1 MREKNM
7 RKAKSKMKQWGLL
20 LLVMGNMNG
29 RLMAQQT
36 PNNATNMLPYLEG
49 ARLVIDVLQLFKKSK
64 GIKSE
69 TRYSSG
75 EAVCSYCLYNSDSL
89 QAIKVVLLSKNPDTR
104 DTITMVIPPKNM
116 ECSLQINCGVYNC
129 RIESMDQKI
138 ISWGDILINEKEAKL
153 WK

>member
-1 MREKNM
+1 MREKTM
-7 RKAKSKMKQWGLL
+7 RKAISKIKQWVLL
-20 LLVMGNMNG
+20 LLVMGKMNG
-29 RLMAQQT
+29 KLVAQQT
-36 PNNATNMLPYLEG
+36 PNNANNVHPYLEG
-49 ARLVIDVLQLFKKSK
+49 ARLVIDVLQLFKKTK

-69 TRYSSG
+69 SRFLTG
-75 EAVCSYCLYNSDSL
+75 EEICNYCLYNSDSSHS
-89 QAIKVVLLSKNPDTR
+89 IKVVLLSKNPDTR

-116 ECSLQINCGVYNC
+116 ECSLQIKCGVYNC